1 MAIVELYVHQEGIA
15 RTATRLSVTVNVAAG
30 FYSAFHV

>member
-1 MAIVELYVHQEGIA
+1 MATVELYVHQERLA

-30 FYSAFHV
+30 FYSGFHV